1 MKRTEAHK
9 KVIGELQWAEHLVQG
24 ALSDAMIRVVRAC
37 PKPFHKTIM
46 MEYQTLHLSRAIKDA
61 FKLVE
66 DRTDLFIPA
75 EDLASASVALFVA
88 RYGKSNTPQKPK
100 KKRSIKST
108 T

>member
-1 MKRTEAHK
+1 MKRTEAHQ

-24 ALSDAMIRVVRAC
+24 ALNDAMIRVVRAC
-37 PKPFHKTIM
+37 PQPFHKTIM
-46 MEYQTLHLSRAIKDA
+46 MEYQTLYLSRTIKDA

-75 EDLASASVALFVA
+75 KDLGSASVALFVA
-88 RYGKSNTPQKPK
+88 RFGKSTPSKKPK

>member
-1 MKRTEAHK
+1 MKRTNEHQ

-24 ALSDAMIRVVRAC
+24 ALNDAMIRVVHAC
-37 PKPFHKTIM
+37 PKPFHRTIM
-46 MEYQTLHLSRAIKDA
+46 SEFQRLHLSITIRDA

-75 EDLASASVALFVA
+75 KDEGTASIALFLA
-88 RYGKSNTPQKPK
+88 RFGTPKPPK